1 MTITTLVFAD
11 PGVAAAL
18 HLADDATPEPVS
30 TTEPSGVPTMR
41 PDLEVS
47 DVSPGLGGFLA
58 IFVVAV
64 AAIFL
69 MLSMTKKLRK
79 VNHRAGVETTAS
91 ATFGDGT
98 ETSGGS
104 VGSGGSGSGGS
115 GSGGADGSGGT
126 HPVADGV

>member
-1 MTITTLVFAD
+1 MTATTTTLVFAD
-11 PGVAAAL
+11 PGVAAEL
-18 HLADDATPEPVS
+18 HLANATPEPAS
-30 TTEPSGVPTMR
+30 TVEPSGVPTMR
-41 PDLEVS
+41 PDLEVT

-91 ATFGDGT
+91 AVFRDG
-98 ETSGGS
+98 
-104 VGSGGSGSGGS
+104 
-115 GSGGADGSGGT
+115 AQASGGT
-126 HPVADGV
+126 APDGPGTPGTPGTPGKPGTPPRPVGDGV